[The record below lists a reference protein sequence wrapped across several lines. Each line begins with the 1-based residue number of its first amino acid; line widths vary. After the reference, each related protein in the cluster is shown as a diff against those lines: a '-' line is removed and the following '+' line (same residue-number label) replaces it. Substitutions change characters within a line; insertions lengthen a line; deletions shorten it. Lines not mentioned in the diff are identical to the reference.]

1 MRRWIYFLTAAICLL
16 GTSKITYAS
25 ENNVTVYMLVLY
37 ATSVTPTADDMF
49 VITYKDNATGDTAT
63 IEFDASE
70 LNGKAGGME
79 IKNGTYEIT
88 NISYEGENKGIMEQG
103 YAVNTAFSAD
113 SEDIGTFTVAIGT
126 DEINNLKKVNDFV
139 LVGSMEGNE
148 IFKKQDSDVS
158 ESSEGVPTSSSVN
171 IPTDPSESSESGN
184 EVDNT
189 GYGDVPENED
199 VSDSSFSEEVDV
211 YGDDYEPYDSSQSS
225 QVSEPVP
232 APITLTDD
240 DQESYTS
247 VNDSYSPSAKSLFF
261 KGLPAFIFG
270 ILGALTIFI
279 LHKKGKI

>member
-37 ATSVTPTADDMF
+37 ANYVTPTADDMF

-148 IFKKQDSDVS
+148 IFKKQDSNVS

-171 IPTDPSESSESGN
+171 IPTDPSESS
-184 EVDNT
+184 
-189 GYGDVPENED
+189 ENED